1 MRFYLETYGCQ
12 MNLADSELV
21 SSILIE
27 AGHKLVSN
35 IDEADLIIFNTCSV
49 REHAE
54 NRVLGRIATEKFRK
68 SINPEL
74 KIAVI
79 GCMAQRMGK
88 RLIDNYGVDYVV
100 GVDQYLDFPKLIY
113 ENKGAITDP
122 DFTQTYSGIRP
133 YHQSKTCAYI
143 TIMRGCNNFCSYCIV
158 PYVRGRERSLPAKLI
173 IEEVK
178 KCGQIGLKDI
188 TLLGQNVNSYSYQD
202 INFPKLLRLL
212 NGIDSIYRIR
222 FITSHPKDL
231 SDELI
236 EVMAESS
243 NICEHIHLPL
253 QSGDNDIL
261 AAMNRNYTIE
271 HYINIINKLR
281 NAIPDIAI
289 TTDIMT
295 GFPGESETA
304 FNHTL
309 QAMQEIQFDYAFC
322 FKYSPRENTKAAT
335 LPDQIPEEIRLERLK
350 RMVNLQ
356 REISRK
362 KYEAKIGS
370 EVEVYV
376 ESMSKKS
383 ARQVSGKT
391 RDFKIAV
398 LDGTEQDL
406 GTIKKARVIASTGN
420 TLLCYDRS

>member
-1 MRFYLETYGCQ
+1 
-12 MNLADSELV
+12 MNIADSELV
-21 SSILIE
+21 CSILME
-27 AGHKLVSN
+27 AGHQLVSS
-35 IDEADLIIFNTCSV
+35 IDEAELIIFNTCSV

-54 NRVLGRIATEKFRK
+54 NRVLGRIATEKYRK

-88 RLIDNYGVDYVV
+88 RLIENYGIDYIV
-100 GVDQYLDFPKLIY
+100 GVDKYLELPELIQQ
-113 ENKGAITDP
+113 EKGVKTETDNL
-122 DFTQTYSGIRP
+122 QTYTGIMP
-133 YHQSKTCAYI
+133 LHQSQTCAYV

-202 INFPKLLRLL
+202 INFPKLLRQL

-362 KYEAKIGS
+362 KYEAKIG
-370 EVEVYV
+370 
-376 ESMSKKS
+376 
-383 ARQVSGKT
+383 
-391 RDFKIAV
+391 
-398 LDGTEQDL
+398 
-406 GTIKKARVIASTGN
+406 
-420 TLLCYDRS
+420 

>member
-1 MRFYLETYGCQ
+1 MKFYIETYGCQ
-12 MNLADSELV
+12 MNIADSELI
-21 SSILIE
+21 STILIE
-27 AGHKLVSN
+27 AGHQLVNN

-54 NRVLGRIATEKFRK
+54 NRVLGRIASEKYRK
-68 SINPEL
+68 TSNPDL

-88 RLIDNYGVDYVV
+88 RLIENYSVDYVA
-100 GVDQYLDFPKLIY
+100 GVDQYLDFPKLIQ

-122 DFTQTYSGIRP
+122 DYTQTYSGIRP
-133 YHQSKTCAYI
+133 HHQSRTCAYI

-158 PYVRGRERSLPAKLI
+158 PYVRGRERSLPAELI

-178 KCGQIGLKDI
+178 RCGEKGLKDI
-188 TLLGQNVNSYSYQD
+188 TLLGQNVNSYAYQD

-212 NGIDSIYRIR
+212 NDIDSIHRIR

-236 EVMAESS
+236 EVMAECSK
-243 NICEHIHLPL
+243 ICEHIHLPL

-261 AAMNRNYTIE
+261 LAMNRNYTIK
-271 HYINIINKLR
+271 HYINIVNKLR
-281 NAIPDIAI
+281 KAIPDIAI
-289 TTDIMT
+289 TTDVMT

-309 QAMQEIQFDYAFC
+309 QAMRQIQFDYAFC
-322 FKYSPRENTKAAT
+322 FKYSPRVNTKAAD

-350 RMVNLQ
+350 KMVILQ
-356 REISRK
+356 REISK
-362 KYEAKIGS
+362 NKYEAKIGS
-370 EVEVYV
+370 KVEIYV
-376 ESMSKKS
+376 ESLSKKS
-383 ARQVSGKT
+383 AHQVSGKT

-398 LDGTEQDL
+398 LDGTERDL
-406 GTIKKARVIASTGN
+406 GTLKKAQVLASTGS
-420 TLLCYDRS
+420 TLLCG

>member
-1 MRFYLETYGCQ
+1 MKFFIETYGCQ
-12 MNLADSELV
+12 MNIADSELV
-21 SSILIE
+21 SSILMD
-27 AGHKLVSN
+27 AGHQLVSN
-35 IDEADLIIFNTCSV
+35 IDEAELIIFNTCSV

-54 NRVLGRIATEKFRK
+54 NRVLGRIATEKYRK

-88 RLIDNYGVDYVV
+88 RLIENYGIDYIV
-100 GVDQYLDFPKLIY
+100 GVDKYLELPELIQQ
-113 ENKGAITDP
+113 EKGVKTETDNL
-122 DFTQTYSGIRP
+122 QTYTGIMP
-133 YHQSKTCAYI
+133 LHQSQTCAYV

-158 PYVRGRERSLPAKLI
+158 PYVRGRERSLPAELI
-173 IEEVK
+173 LEEVK
-178 KCGQIGLKDI
+178 RCGEMGLKDI

-202 INFPKLLRLL
+202 INFPKLLRQL
-212 NGIDSIYRIR
+212 NDIDSIYRIR

-243 NICEHIHLPL
+243 KICEHIHLPL

-271 HYINIINKLR
+271 HYLNIVDKLR
-281 NAIPDIAI
+281 NAIPNIAI

-304 FNHTL
+304 FIHTL

-322 FKYSPRENTKAAT
+322 FKYSPRENTKAAD
-335 LPDQIPEEIRLERLK
+335 LPDQVPEEIRLERLK

-356 REISRK
+356 RQISLK

-376 ESMSKKS
+376 ESLSKKS
-383 ARQVSGKT
+383 AHQVSGKT

-398 LDGTEQDL
+398 LDETEQDI
-406 GTIKKARVIASTGN
+406 GTLKKGIVTGSTGS
-420 TLLCYDRS
+420 TLQCVNGS